1 MDALVRLPQS
11 DLQRLAEPEVKVFL
25 LIISIHS
32 FSRSYAEREPC
43 VTVCCS
49 CLITN
54 KNQRYIMK
62 FQLLDLPFCKKLREN
77 GLTQVQIIQTKR
89 DSQTEI
95 RSFLSN
101 HGITKNIPKTEKAF
115 LCEYNNNEIK
125 EIVGIFS
132 FSDEDIRTKIP
143 NIGND
148 PISRNY
154 HRLCLLVIDHRL
166 IVKSFLSRAFMI
178 IFPLMIDKDD
188 SSEVFWFYY
197 DGILYSRVTE
207 SLAKN
212 HPYYMFKQESD
223 YFADM
228 IIKLMTNKK

>member
-11 DLQRLAEPEVKVFL
+11 DLQRLAEPGVKVSL

-32 FSRSYAEREPC
+32 FSRLYSERE
-43 VTVCCS
+43 S
-49 CLITN
+49 CASVYRSCFIIN
-54 KNQRYIMK
+54 KNSDIMK
-62 FQLLDLPFCKKLREN
+62 FQLLDLPFCTKLREN

-101 HGITKNIPKTEKAF
+101 HGITKNIPKTEKTF
-115 LCEYNNNEIK
+115 LCEYNNNGIK

-178 IFPLMIDKDD
+178 ILPLMIDKND

-197 DGILYSRVTE
+197 GGILYSRVTE

-212 HPYYMFKQESD
+212 HPYYMFKNESD

-228 IIKLMTNKK
+228 IIKLMANKK

>member
-95 RSFLSN
+95 RSFLS
-101 HGITKNIPKTEKAF
+101 TPT
-115 LCEYNNNEIK
+115 
-125 EIVGIFS
+125 
-132 FSDEDIRTKIP
+132 R
-143 NIGND
+143 
-148 PISRNY
+148 PISVLVLWLY
-154 HRLCLLVIDHRL
+154 PPPLLNI
-166 IVKSFLSRAFMI
+166 SG
-178 IFPLMIDKDD
+178 FP
-188 SSEVFWFYY
+188 
-197 DGILYSRVTE
+197 
-207 SLAKN
+207 
-212 HPYYMFKQESD
+212 
-223 YFADM
+223 
-228 IIKLMTNKK
+228 